1 LFLLPLIT
9 LTVTPAATPATE
21 GDLSLMFKAV
31 LKNAGTTEAQVS
43 SSHYALRVHSMVC
56 NGKDVKPVRGSP
68 APRKIELELAES
80 VIALAPHDDKEILFS
95 ALSDYLPSPLRK
107 GMRFREV
114 VQRDFRPPP
123 GRCAA
128 VFVYQYWGNNY
139 VVQSNKVE
147 FEVSPRRRS
156 SPPGPSRGR

>member
-1 LFLLPLIT
+1 MT
-9 LTVTPAATPATE
+9 
-21 GDLSLMFKAV
+21 
-31 LKNAGTTEAQVS
+31 
-43 SSHYALRVHSMVC
+43 
-56 NGKDVKPVRGSP
+56 PVRGAP
-68 APRKIELELAES
+68 APKKLELELADS
-80 VIALAPHDDKEILFS
+80 VIVLPPHDDKEILFS

-128 VFVYQYWGNNY
+128 VFVYQYWGNSY

-147 FEVSPRRRS
+147 FQVDARK
-156 SPPGPSRGR
+156 